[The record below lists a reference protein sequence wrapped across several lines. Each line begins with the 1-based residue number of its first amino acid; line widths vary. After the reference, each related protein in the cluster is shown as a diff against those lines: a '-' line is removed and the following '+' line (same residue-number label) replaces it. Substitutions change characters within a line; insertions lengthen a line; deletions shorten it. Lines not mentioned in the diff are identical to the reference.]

1 MNNSTPDLP
10 DRARVYAT
18 EAHQR
23 INHSRKYNN
32 EPYDVHLSAVA
43 KLVASV
49 TDDAEMIAAGWLHD
63 TVEDTQATLEDIE
76 EVFGQPVAELV
87 EELTDVSKPGDG
99 NRVLRKAIDRRHLAQ
114 ASQRAKTVKLADLI
128 DNCKDITRHDPRFA
142 RIYLAEMGSLLDVL
156 QEGNEQLFKRA
167 KKLHARS
174 IGMLGIKEHAD
185 EDAWISERLSEQ
197 FTGVTAPKFR
207 RMFME
212 LFTAMDIAE
221 SLFSFDLDNS
231 CSEVMKVMVKHQ
243 QDVASVR
250 IKGAV
255 QGYIRRQDLHSD
267 ECADILRHFTTD
279 QVINGDSTL
288 SDVVHVLTRH
298 DFCFVTKLGEVVGVI
313 CRDDINKPVVRM
325 WLFGLITL
333 IEMRLVQVIQ
343 TQFPD
348 DAWQSGL
355 SADRLE
361 KAKAMQH
368 ERQRR
373 NQHCSLI
380 DCLQLSD
387 KGRIIIEHQ
396 DLRESFG
403 LDSKAS
409 AKRIVKSVESL
420 RNNLAHAQDIVTHD
434 WAQIARLAQRME
446 EFSQD

>member
-1 MNNSTPDLP
+1 MNDSTSDLP

-23 INHSRKYNN
+23 INHRRKYNN

-99 NRVLRKAIDRRHLAQ
+99 NRAIRKAIDRRHLAQ

-156 QEGNEQLFKRA
+156 QEGDGQLFKRA

-174 IGMLGIKEHAD
+174 IGMLEIKEHAD
-185 EDAWISERLSEQ
+185 EDAWTSDRLGEQ
-197 FTGVTAPKFR
+197 FTGVAAPKFR

-212 LFTAMDIAE
+212 VFTAMDIAE
-221 SLFSFDLDNS
+221 PLFSFDLNTDRGEAN
-231 CSEVMKVMVKHQ
+231 KIMVHHQ
-243 QDVASVR
+243 QYVASIR
-250 IKGAV
+250 IKGTV
-255 QGYIRRQDLHSD
+255 QGYIRLLDLRPG
-267 ECADILRHFTTD
+267 ECADVLRHFTTD
-279 QVINGDSTL
+279 QVISGDSTL

-298 DFCFVTKLGEVVGVI
+298 DFCFVTKLGEVIGVI

-325 WLFGLITL
+325 WLFGLITI
-333 IEMRLVQVIQ
+333 IEMRIVQIIQ
-343 TQFPD
+343 ERFPHD
-348 DAWQSGL
+348 SWQSSI
-355 SADRLE
+355 SADRLK
-361 KAKAMQH
+361 KAQEMQA

-387 KGRIIIEHQ
+387 KGRIIVEHPG
-396 DLRESFG
+396 LRESFG

-409 AKRIVKSVESL
+409 AKRIIKSVESL
-420 RNNLAHAQDIVTHD
+420 RNNLAHAQDIVAHD

-446 EFSQD
+446 EFSRD

>member
-1 MNNSTPDLP
+1 MNNPTPDLP

-23 INHSRKYNN
+23 INHRRKYNN

-49 TDDAEMIAAGWLHD
+49 TDDAEMIAAAWLHD

-76 EVFGQPVAELV
+76 EAFGQPVAELV

-99 NRVLRKAIDRRHLAQ
+99 NRALRKAIDCRHLAQ

-128 DNCKDITRHDPRFA
+128 DNCKDITRHDRRFA
-142 RIYLAEMGSLLDVL
+142 RIYLAEMSSLMQVL

-167 KKLHARS
+167 KKLHEKS
-174 IGMLGIKEHAD
+174 TGMLGIKEHAG
-185 EDAWISERLSEQ
+185 EDTWTSDRLSEQ
-197 FTGVTAPKFR
+197 FTGVAAPKFR

-221 SLFSFDLDNS
+221 SLFSFDLNNS
-231 CSEVMKVMVKHQ
+231 CSEVKKVMTKHQ
-243 QDVASVR
+243 QDVASIR
-250 IKGAV
+250 IKGTV
-255 QGYIRRQDLHSD
+255 QGYIRQQDLHSG
-267 ECADILRHFTTD
+267 ECADVLRHFTTD

-298 DFCFVTKLGEVVGVI
+298 DFCFVTKLEDVVGVI

-343 TQFPD
+343 KQFPNE
-348 DAWQSGL
+348 AWQSSL

-361 KAKAMQH
+361 KAKAIQL

-387 KGRIIIEHQ
+387 KGRIIIEHP

-446 EFSQD
+446 EFSQN